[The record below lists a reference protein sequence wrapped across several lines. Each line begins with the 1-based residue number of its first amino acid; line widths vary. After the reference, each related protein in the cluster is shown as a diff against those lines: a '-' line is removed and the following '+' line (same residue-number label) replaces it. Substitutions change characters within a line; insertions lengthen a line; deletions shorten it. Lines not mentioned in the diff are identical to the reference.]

1 MKITL
6 WNKHHGEPP
15 KDNGK
20 PFYIGR
26 GSPLGN
32 PYTHLASKLPGTTKT
47 KTRDEAVELYRTWLE
62 AQCQKGDQKIIDELY
77 RILDA
82 ARKGPVQLV
91 CFCAPHKCHGEVIRQ
106 LMLGNA
112 TEKEF

>member
-15 KDNGK
+15 KDKGN

-32 PYTHLASKLPGTTKT
+32 PYTHLPTKLPGTVKVR
-47 KTRDEAVELYRTWLE
+47 TRDEAVELYRTWLE
-62 AQCQKGDQKIIDELY
+62 EKYQAGDRKVMDELH
-77 RILDA
+77 RIFEA
-82 ARKGPVQLV
+82 AEQGPIQLV
-91 CFCAPHKCHGEVIRQ
+91 CFCAPHRCHGEVIRQ
-106 LMLGNA
+106 LMLDNA
-112 TEKEF
+112 TEKES